1 MTSAATNNLILCLH
15 GFAQNGPTFSAKASG
30 VRKALKKV
38 GYQTLFLDAPIDLT
52 PEDLPFEASSL
63 GADSSSETLNYRGWF
78 KTIPD
83 FDIQPA
89 FDSIKKVYEEHGPFV
104 GILGFSQG
112 AGLAGILLNNYD
124 AVVGKEGAIDELK
137 FGILYSNFK
146 VTPEKYQK
154 YYHPKIKIPTLHI
167 MGELDTLVSNERSMA
182 FYECCEESTATILK
196 HPGGHYVPNTK
207 EFVKKQVAWVQS
219 IMGVQEVAAPPKQQ
233 KQPKQKKNKDKKP
246 QAEQTASADAT
257 STTTTTADA
266 ASDSSTTPASAAT
279 PASATTP
286 APAAT
291 SEEDELKK
299 LSEEMDKLGT
309 L

>member
-1 MTSAATNNLILCLH
+1 MASTATNNLILCLH

-30 VRKALKKV
+30 IRKALKKV
-38 GYQTLFLDAPIDLT
+38 GYQTLFLDAPLDLT

-63 GADSSSETLNYRGWF
+63 GADSSTETLNYRGWF
-78 KTIPD
+78 KTVPD

-89 FDSIKKVYEEHGPFV
+89 FDSIKKVYQEHGPFV

-167 MGELDTLVSNERSMA
+167 MGELDTLVSNDRSMA
-182 FYECCEESTATILK
+182 FYECCEESTATVLK

-219 IMGVQEVAAPPKQQ
+219 IMGVQEVAAPAKPA

-246 QAEQTASADAT
+246 QGEQTAAAAA
-257 STTTTTADA
+257 TTTTTETVTEIA
-266 ASDSSTTPASAAT
+266 
-279 PASATTP
+279 
-286 APAAT
+286 AAT
-291 SEEDELKK
+291 SAPASTSAPTATFEEDELKK

>member
-1 MTSAATNNLILCLH
+1 MASTATNNLILCLH

-30 VRKALKKV
+30 IRKALKKV
-38 GYQTLFLDAPIDLT
+38 GYQTLFLDAPLDLT

-63 GADSSSETLNYRGWF
+63 GADSSTETLNYRGWF
-78 KTIPD
+78 KTVPD

-89 FDSIKKVYEEHGPFV
+89 FDSIKKVYQEHGPFV

-167 MGELDTLVSNERSMA
+167 MGELDTLVSNDRSMA
-182 FYECCEESTATILK
+182 FYECCEESTATVLK

-219 IMGVQEVAAPPKQQ
+219 IMGVQEVAAPVKPA

-246 QAEQTASADAT
+246 QGEQAATTTAA
-257 STTTTTADA
+257 TTTTSEKA
-266 ASDSSTTPASAAT
+266 AETTAAT
-279 PASATTP
+279 SAPT
-286 APAAT
+286 AT

>member
-1 MTSAATNNLILCLH
+1 MASTATNNLILCLH

-30 VRKALKKV
+30 IRKALKKV
-38 GYQTLFLDAPIDLT
+38 GYQTLFLDAPLDLT

-63 GADSSSETLNYRGWF
+63 GADSSTETLNYRGWF
-78 KTIPD
+78 KTVPD

-89 FDSIKKVYEEHGPFV
+89 FDSIKKVYQEHGPFV

-167 MGELDTLVSNERSMA
+167 MGELDTLVSNDRSMA
-182 FYECCEESTATILK
+182 FYECCEESTATVLK

-219 IMGVQEVAAPPKQQ
+219 IMGVQEVAAPAKPA

-246 QAEQTASADAT
+246 QGEQTAAAAA
-257 STTTTTADA
+257 TTTTETVTEIA
-266 ASDSSTTPASAAT
+266 AATSAPAST
-279 PASATTP
+279 SAPT
-286 APAAT
+286 AT